1 LFHTRSVH
9 EVSIEARKRILQ
21 GSGASRRLRR
31 QKRVPAIVYGGA
43 AGPQLIDID
52 HNEILLNLR
61 KEAFH
66 ASVLTLNIDGVAES
80 VVLRDSQRH
89 PWKPLVLHCDFQRVD
104 GCMPSTSACRC
115 TSSTPTSRRASRSAA
130 ATSHT
135 HNDIEVSCLPQD
147 LPAYIEVDLQNLEA
161 GHSIHASELI
171 FPAGVKPVVHGDD
184 YVVVS
189 IPAKKAAAEADEGE
203 AAAG

>member
-1 LFHTRSVH
+1 MKFQV
-9 EVSIEARKRILQ
+9 EARKRTLQ

-31 QKRVPAIVYGGA
+31 EKRVPAIVYGGA

-52 HNEILLNLR
+52 HNEILLNLG

-89 PWKPLVLHCDFQRVD
+89 PWKPLILHCDFQRVD
-104 GCMPSTSACRC
+104 
-115 TSSTPTSRRASRSAA
+115 AA
-130 ATSHT
+130 HAIHQRVPLHFINADIAPGVKISGGNVSHT

-147 LPAYIEVDLQNLEA
+147 LPAYIEVDLQHLEA
-161 GHSIHASELI
+161 GHSIHASELV

>member
-1 LFHTRSVH
+1 MKFQV
-9 EVSIEARKRILQ
+9 EARKRILQ

-52 HNEILLNLR
+52 HNEILLNLG

-89 PWKPLVLHCDFQRVD
+89 PWKPLILHCDFQRVD
-104 GCMPSTSACRC
+104 AVHAIHQRVPLHFINADIAPGVKISGGNV
-115 TSSTPTSRRASRSAA
+115 
-130 ATSHT
+130 SHT

-189 IPAKKAAAEADEGE
+189 IPAKKAAAETGEGE

>member
-1 LFHTRSVH
+1 MKFQV
-9 EVSIEARKRILQ
+9 EARKRILQ

-52 HNEILLNLR
+52 HNEILLNLG

-89 PWKPLVLHCDFQRVD
+89 PWKPLILHCDFQRVD
-104 GCMPSTSACRC
+104 AVHVIHQRVPLHFINADIAPGVKISGGNV
-115 TSSTPTSRRASRSAA
+115 
-130 ATSHT
+130 SHT

-171 FPAGVKPVVHGDD
+171 FPAGVTPVVHGDD

>member
-1 LFHTRSVH
+1 LKRASALAGVRS
-9 EVSIEARKRILQ
+9 EPPP
-21 GSGASRRLRR
+21 AS

-52 HNEILLNLR
+52 HNEILLNLG

-89 PWKPLVLHCDFQRVD
+89 PWKPLILHCDFQRVD
-104 GCMPSTSACRC
+104 AVHAIHQRVPLHFINADIAPGVKISGGNV
-115 TSSTPTSRRASRSAA
+115 
-130 ATSHT
+130 SHT

-147 LPAYIEVDLQNLEA
+147 LPAYIEVDLKDLEA
-161 GHSIHASELI
+161 GHAIHASELV
-171 FPAGVKPVVHGDD
+171 FPAGRQAGGARRRLRRGIDPRQ
-184 YVVVS
+184 
-189 IPAKKAAAEADEGE
+189 EGYRR
-203 AAAG
+203 G

>member
-1 LFHTRSVH
+1 MKFQV
-9 EVSIEARKRILQ
+9 EARKRILQ

-31 QKRVPAIVYGGA
+31 QERVPAIVYGGA

-52 HNEILLNLR
+52 HNEILLNLG

-66 ASVLTLNIDGVAES
+66 ASVLTLNIDGVVES

-89 PWKPLVLHCDFQRVD
+89 PWKPLILHCDFQRVD
-104 GCMPSTSACRC
+104 AVHAIHQRVPLHFINADIAPGVKISGGNV
-115 TSSTPTSRRASRSAA
+115 
-130 ATSHT
+130 SHT

-189 IPAKKAAAEADEGE
+189 IPAKKAAAETGEGE

>member
-1 LFHTRSVH
+1 MKFQV
-9 EVSIEARKRILQ
+9 EARKRTLQ

-31 QKRVPAIVYGGA
+31 EKRVPAIVYGGA

-52 HNEILLNLR
+52 HNEILLNLG

-89 PWKPLVLHCDFQRVD
+89 PWKPLILHCDFQRVD
-104 GCMPSTSACRC
+104 
-115 TSSTPTSRRASRSAA
+115 AA
-130 ATSHT
+130 HAIHQRVPLHFINADIAPGVKISGGNVSHT
-135 HNDIEVSCLPQD
+135 HSDIEVSCLPQD
-147 LPAYIEVDLQNLEA
+147 LPAYIEVDLQHLEA
-161 GHSIHASELI
+161 GHSIHASELV

>member
-1 LFHTRSVH
+1 MKFQV
-9 EVSIEARKRILQ
+9 EARKRTLQ

-31 QKRVPAIVYGGA
+31 EKRVPAIVYGGA

-52 HNEILLNLR
+52 HNEILLNLG

-89 PWKPLVLHCDFQRVD
+89 PWKPLILHCDFQRVD
-104 GCMPSTSACRC
+104 AQHAIHQRVPLHFINADIAPGVKISGGNV
-115 TSSTPTSRRASRSAA
+115 
-130 ATSHT
+130 SHT

-161 GHSIHASELI
+161 GHSIHASELV

-189 IPAKKAAAEADEGE
+189 IPAKKAAAEAGEGE
-203 AAAG
+203 AAAD

>member
-1 LFHTRSVH
+1 MKFQV
-9 EVSIEARKRILQ
+9 EARKRTLQ

-43 AGPQLIDID
+43 AGPQAIDID
-52 HNEILLNLR
+52 HNEILLNLG

-89 PWKPLVLHCDFQRVD
+89 PWKPLILHCDFQRVD
-104 GCMPSTSACRC
+104 AQHAIHQRVPLHFINADIAPGVKISGGNV
-115 TSSTPTSRRASRSAA
+115 
-130 ATSHT
+130 SHT

-161 GHSIHASELI
+161 GHSIHASELV

-189 IPAKKAAAEADEGE
+189 IPAKKAPAEVEEGE

>member
-1 LFHTRSVH
+1 MKFQV
-9 EVSIEARKRILQ
+9 EARKRTLQ

-52 HNEILLNLR
+52 HNEILLNLG

-66 ASVLTLNIDGVAES
+66 ASVLTLNIDGIAES

-89 PWKPLVLHCDFQRVD
+89 PWKPLILHCDFQRVD
-104 GCMPSTSACRC
+104 AQHAIHQRVPLHFINADIAPGVKISGGNV
-115 TSSTPTSRRASRSAA
+115 
-130 ATSHT
+130 SHT

-161 GHSIHASELI
+161 GHSIHASELV

-189 IPAKKAAAEADEGE
+189 IPAKKAAAEAGEGE
-203 AAAG
+203 AAAA